1 MANLRPFEYKNV
13 KVISVRD
20 GDTVTLEVDLG
31 FGLKFKDKF
40 RFKGIDTHELKEEGG
55 EEAKNYTIQWLETH
69 KDNLLLESFK
79 KGSFG
84 RWLCSFSCEN
94 CGETLNAELLREGHA
109 VVYKR

>member
-20 GDTVTLEVDLG
+20 GDTVTLEIDLG

-40 RFKGIDTHELKEEGG
+40 RFKGIDTFELKEEGG
-55 EEAKNYTIQWLETH
+55 QEAKSYTAQWLEDH
-69 KDNLLLESFK
+69 KDTLMVESFK

-84 RWLCSFSCEN
+84 RWLCSISCDS
-94 CGETLNAELLREGHA
+94 CGESLNAELLSEGHA
-109 VVYKR
+109 VIYKR